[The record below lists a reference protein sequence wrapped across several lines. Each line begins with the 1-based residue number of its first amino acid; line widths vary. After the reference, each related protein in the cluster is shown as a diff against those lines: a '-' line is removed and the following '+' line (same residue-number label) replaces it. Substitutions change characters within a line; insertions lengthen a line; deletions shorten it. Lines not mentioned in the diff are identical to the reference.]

1 MRTTS
6 HPALPAQTTAG
17 ESLDVL
23 IPAAAAGDRLA
34 TASLVNRY
42 TSLIRSVARG
52 YRLTDSDVDDVTQT
66 VWMRCFQHL
75 GRLREPRALPGWL
88 KTTAQHEALRLS
100 TAQVRSTAMDPIDLE
115 RILDRTGVCDGS
127 ADLLREEAGR
137 AVRDG
142 LAELPAAQRR
152 LLTLL
157 HADAQPSYRE
167 ISEAL
172 GIPQGSIGPTRAR
185 SLAKLRRMPSL
196 RTYLDTAGMTT
207 GTG

>member
-6 HPALPAQTTAG
+6 PVLPVQAAASN
-17 ESLDVL
+17 SLDAL
-23 IPAAAAGDRLA
+23 IPAAAAGDRA
-34 TASLVNRY
+34 AAASLVNNY
-42 TSLIRSVARG
+42 TSLIRGVARR
-52 YRLTDSDVDDVTQT
+52 YRLTESDVEDVTQT

-75 GRLREPRALPGWL
+75 TRLREPRALPGWL
-88 KTTAQHEALRLS
+88 KATAQHEALRLS
-100 TAQVRSTAMDPIDLE
+100 TAQVRSTAMDPADLE
-115 RILDRTGVCDGS
+115 RILDRNGVSDGT

-152 LLTLL
+152 LLILL
-157 HADAQPSYRE
+157 HADAQPSYRQ

-185 SLAKLRRMPSL
+185 SLAKLRRMPAL
-196 RTYLDTAGMTT
+196 RSYLDAAGTAAGA
-207 GTG
+207 G